1 MPPAAKAR
9 TWAPRGQT
17 PVVKVTAK
25 GSGRISIAGGPAEGQ
40 VLTAATQPDGTTAWT
55 GVLRLP
61 KPRLLTPYRLVV
73 TEQEQHSRGGKL
85 VYGDVIRL

>member
-1 MPPAAKAR
+1 VKDKPNSVSVIL
-9 TWAPRGQT
+9 QT
-17 PVVKVTAK
+17 SS
-25 GSGRISIAGGPAEGQ
+25 SGNPGDLDWTTVGPAEGQ